1 MHVLRYRCC
10 SVLNVRVDMYKYF
23 LPRTIIQWNT
33 PQILDIDKID
43 PETFRD
49 TVTNIICD
57 L

>member
-33 PQILDIDKID
+33 PQILDIDKVD